1 MRVEL
6 INLKRYF
13 NEKKALDIDRLL
25 IESGK
30 VYAVLGPNGSGK
42 STMLRILAGFDR
54 DFSGSVCYNGMEKLQ
69 YNCISYM
76 PQSIYMFDFTVLENV
91 LLGFGRGRIDR
102 SDALSRVKA
111 ALGFVGMDGFSNAKA
126 RSLSGGEAQRVALA
140 RTLVLGRDL
149 VLLDEPSSATD
160 ITGVGLAEKYIRS
173 VNSKDGS
180 TIVFTTHNPS
190 QAARIADE
198 VIMMHSGRIVEIGSP
213 QQIFDSPKEQ
223 ETRDFLRNW
232 RI

>member
-54 DFSGSVCYNGMEKLQ
+54 DFSGSVCYNGMEKIQ

-102 SDALSRVKA
+102 SDAVSRVKF
-111 ALGFVGMDGFSNAKA
+111 ALGCVGMDGFSNAKA

-140 RTLVLGRDL
+140 RGLVLDRDL

-180 TIVFTTHNPS
+180 TIVLTTHNPS

-198 VIMMHSGRIVEIGSP
+198 VIMMYGGRIVETGSP
-213 QQIFDSPKEQ
+213 QQIFDSPQEQ
-223 ETRDFLRNW
+223 ETQDFLRNW